1 MSEEVV
7 AAEAVVEESAPIQEE
22 SAEVSQE
29 VSEEVSEPI
38 SESSEVQAETE
49 AELEEEIQAA
59 AEDGASEEEIKDMI
73 RQYTIKVDGKELVR
87 EIDINNEDE
96 MIRQLQLAAKGQK
109 STQELAELKKTYN
122 AGLQNI
128 LNDPFAALKSLD
140 PDFDEM
146 AYVTDFVNKRHAA
159 AQMTP
164 EQKASVER
172 DTELEQLRAERD
184 KMAQEKNDRDQSEQ
198 RKLLADE
205 IQTDIMAAL
214 DSDDEL
220 IADKETIGL
229 IANELMWAVK
239 NGYDMTAK
247 DVLPTVKDQL
257 KQQYEKAAGRFK
269 STDVLKKY
277 LGKNLIEKLREE
289 RLQNAKETQIKNTKS
304 INKDVA
310 TKPADKEEDKVP
322 GRKLSELFR

>member
-1 MSEEVV
+1 MSEEV

-29 VSEEVSEPI
+29 VSEEISEPI
-38 SESSEVQAETE
+38 SEEAPEVQAETE

-159 AQMTP
+159 AQMSP
-164 EQKASVER
+164 EQKAAQER
-172 DTELEQLRAERD
+172 DAELEDLRSQRD
-184 KMAQEKNDRDQSEQ
+184 KMAQEKREREQSEQ

-277 LGKNLIEKLREE
+277 LGKNLIGKLREE
-289 RLQNAKETQIKNTKS
+289 RVQQAKEQVKSVKS

-310 TKPADKEEDKVP
+310 TKPTDAEEDKAP

>member
-7 AAEAVVEESAPIQEE
+7 AAEAVEESTPIQEE
-22 SAEVSQE
+22 SAEAVG
-29 VSEEVSEPI
+29 EVSEPI
-38 SESSEVQAETE
+38 SEDSAPEVQAETE
-49 AELEEEIQAA
+49 AELEDEIQAA
-59 AEDGASEEEIKDMI
+59 AEDGATEEEIKDMI

-87 EIDINNEDE
+87 EIDVNNEEE

-159 AQMTP
+159 AQMSP
-164 EQKASVER
+164 EEKAAAER

-184 KMAQEKNDRDQSEQ
+184 RMAQEKQEREQSEQ
-198 RKLLADE
+198 RKQLADE

-220 IADKETIGL
+220 IADRETIGL

-289 RLQNAKETQIKNTKS
+289 RVQQAKEQVKNVKS

-310 TKPADKEEDKVP
+310 SKPADAEENKAP

>member
-7 AAEAVVEESAPIQEE
+7 AAEAVEESAPIQEE

-38 SESSEVQAETE
+38 SESAPEVQAETE
-49 AELEEEIQAA
+49 AELEDEIQAA
-59 AEDGASEEEIKDMI
+59 AEDGATEEEIKDMI

-87 EIDINNEDE
+87 EIDVNNEEE

-159 AQMTP
+159 AQMSP
-164 EQKASVER
+164 EEKAAVER

-184 KMAQEKNDRDQSEQ
+184 RMAQEKQEREQSEQ
-198 RKLLADE
+198 RKQLADE

-220 IADKETIGL
+220 IADRETIGL

-289 RLQNAKETQIKNTKS
+289 RVQQAKEQVKNVKS

-310 TKPADKEEDKVP
+310 SKPADAEENKAP

>member
-1 MSEEVV
+1 MSEEV

-38 SESSEVQAETE
+38 SESAPEVQAETE
-49 AELEEEIQAA
+49 AELEDEIQAA
-59 AEDGASEEEIKDMI
+59 AEDGATEEEIKDMI

-87 EIDINNEDE
+87 EIDVNNEEE

-159 AQMTP
+159 AQMSP
-164 EQKASVER
+164 EEKAAAER
-172 DTELEQLRAERD
+172 DIELEQLRAERD
-184 KMAQEKNDRDQSEQ
+184 RMAQEKQEREQSEQ
-198 RKLLADE
+198 RKQLADE

-220 IADKETIGL
+220 IADRETIGL

-289 RLQNAKETQIKNTKS
+289 RVQQAKEQVKSVKS

-310 TKPADKEEDKVP
+310 SKPADEEANKAP

>member
-1 MSEEVV
+1 MSEEV

-38 SESSEVQAETE
+38 SESAPEVQAETE
-49 AELEEEIQAA
+49 AELEDEIQAA
-59 AEDGASEEEIKDMI
+59 AEDGATEEEIKDMI

-87 EIDINNEDE
+87 EIDVNNEEE

-159 AQMTP
+159 AQMSP
-164 EQKASVER
+164 EEKAEAER
-172 DTELEQLRAERD
+172 DIELKQLRAERD
-184 KMAQEKNDRDQSEQ
+184 KMAQEKQEREQSEQ
-198 RKLLADE
+198 RKQLADE

-220 IADKETIGL
+220 IADRETIGL

-289 RLQNAKETQIKNTKS
+289 RVQQAKEQVKSVKS

-310 TKPADKEEDKVP
+310 SKPVDEEANKAP